1 MDLLAEIANGVING
15 DDERIA
21 QLTRDII
28 EQGASPK
35 MVLDDGLIAGMNV
48 VGERFKAHTIFLP
61 DVLLAA
67 KAMYAGL
74 DLLKPLLIEEGIP
87 PMGRV
92 VIGSVRGD
100 LHDIGKNLVGIM
112 LKGAGFEIIDLG
124 NDVPPDTMV
133 ESAVTHEATVIG
145 MSALLTTTMPVM
157 GQVVERLSQKGLTGK
172 IRTIVG
178 GAPVNSEFARE
189 IGADAYGFDAAN
201 AVDRVKGLINVDR

>member
-21 QLTRDII
+21 LLTRELV

-35 MVLDDGLIAGMNV
+35 TILDDGLISGMNV

-87 PMGRV
+87 PIGRV

-124 NDVPPDTMV
+124 NDVPPESMV
-133 ESAVTHEATVIG
+133 ESALRKEASVIG

-157 GQVVERLSQKGLTGK
+157 GQVVNMLYQRGLTGRIK
-172 IRTIVG
+172 TIVG
-178 GAPVNSEFARE
+178 GAPVSAEFARE

-201 AVDRVKGLINVDR
+201 AVDRVKSLINVD